1 MCDVTDAIEKVG
13 GSMSTENEAVDS
25 GMEVVIECNEALDVS
40 LVSDF
45 KVLLQQASGQNSPIV
60 LDASLLERIDGAGL
74 QLVTAFFQ
82 EAAESGLSVSWR
94 NPTEALIYAADLTG
108 LKDVL
113 QL

>member
-1 MCDVTDAIEKVG
+1 
-13 GSMSTENEAVDS
+13 MSLEDGAVDS
-25 GMEVVIECNEALDVS
+25 GMEMVIECNDALDIS

-45 KVLLQQASGQNSPIV
+45 KVILQQASGQNSPIV
-60 LDASLLERIDGAGL
+60 LDASQLERIDGAGL

-82 EAAESGLSVSWR
+82 EATESGLSVSWR
-94 NPTEALIYAADLTG
+94 NPTDALIYAANLTG